1 MGHCSAIPS
10 FVYSGM
16 AIPSMKRPL
25 SVRSRVGDVG
35 DRDPPVVGD
44 EQDVEA
50 LPSPR
55 KAGLV
60 RAVAHSKRLGSR
72 LLNPARRAHHFFQH
86 AAARLSKAG
95 EALPGVDDMPSVR
108 GVVGDAQEKTS
119 KAATEAVDRVVAV
132 SGKALET
139 VTPLADRL
147 LSITEGLLASRLS
160 DDLNGLLANLVTG
173 PATIYDK
180 AMDAGYLA
188 TSIGGGNHRMFDGG
202 HSFLGAFQAVR
213 GASSDDTVIQ
223 EAMGFLEGM
232 FKDMT
237 TPKGLP
243 ITTWDKARYDQ
254 VAEFLKSNFGIPK
267 DWFYD
272 LNSYDAAG
280 LLGGIVGVLATALSW
295 NRADTESFS
304 KLVGGMAL
312 PAVLRA
318 NPLLLIVTVVALA
331 RAFHKAHRTGDYTA
345 VADGAFKGAVGA
357 GASLAAASQIAV
369 LGGPAGLG
377 LLAGVCAGILAHKAT
392 EKVGIA
398 QVGRFAAESAT
409 SAAEEVRQA
418 ASKYRRSAEAV
429 LGIG

>member
-1 MGHCSAIPS
+1 MRGI
-10 FVYSGM
+10 
-16 AIPSMKRPL
+16 
-25 SVRSRVGDVG
+25 VR
-35 DRDPPVVGD
+35 
-44 EQDVEA
+44 
-50 LPSPR
+50 
-55 KAGLV
+55 
-60 RAVAHSKRLGSR
+60 
-72 LLNPARRAHHFFQH
+72 
-86 AAARLSKAG
+86 
-95 EALPGVDDMPSVR
+95 
-108 GVVGDAQEKTS
+108 DAQEKAS
-119 KAATEAVDRVVAV
+119 KARTEAVDRVVAG

-147 LSITEGLLASRLS
+147 LSTTQGLLASRLS

-180 AMDAGYLA
+180 AMDGKYLA

-202 HSFLGAFQAVR
+202 HSIVGAFRAVR
-213 GASSDDTVIQ
+213 DASPDDTVIQ
-223 EAMGFLEGM
+223 EAMGFVEGM

-243 ITTWDKARYDQ
+243 ITTWDKASYDQ

-272 LNSYDAAG
+272 LNSYNAPG

-345 VADGAFKGAVGA
+345 MADGAFSGAVGA

-377 LLAGVCAGILAHKAT
+377 LLAGVCAGILAHKAA
-392 EKVGIA
+392 EKVRVAEI
-398 QVGRFAAESAT
+398 GRFAAESAT

-418 ASKYRRSAEAV
+418 ASRYRRSAEAV